1 MRAQVTIESVWN
13 PQPKT
18 LIVLVNCG
26 GQCPHA
32 AGSQPDEAMQV
43 AFEAACRRAWE
54 HVQRARVY
62 EVALSPGKN

>member
-1 MRAQVTIESVWN
+1 MRAQVQIESVWN

-26 GQCPHA
+26 GQCPPSSGEEHGA
-32 AGSQPDEAMQV
+32 LQI

-62 EVALSPGKN
+62 EAALSPGKN

>member
-1 MRAQVTIESVWN
+1 MRAQVQIESVWT

-26 GQCPHA
+26 GHCPHE
-32 AGSQPDEAMQV
+32 AGSEQDEALQV
-43 AFEAACRRAWE
+43 AFESACRRAWE

-62 EVALSPGKN
+62 EAALSPGKN